1 MSGIPSNTLVRVPGN
16 WVPLSEI
23 EIGDT
28 VISADGSL
36 TKVLAVYDT
45 GMQPVYRFTFTDGRQ
60 CDTSADYVWDLEVRY
75 FCRLRLGFRRICR
88 DLQEER

>member
-36 TKVLAVYDT
+36 TKVLAVY
-45 GMQPVYRFTFTDGRQ
+45 RH
-60 CDTSADYVWDLEVRY
+60 SEVFKVHEIR
-75 FCRLRLGFRRICR
+75 G
-88 DLQEER
+88 